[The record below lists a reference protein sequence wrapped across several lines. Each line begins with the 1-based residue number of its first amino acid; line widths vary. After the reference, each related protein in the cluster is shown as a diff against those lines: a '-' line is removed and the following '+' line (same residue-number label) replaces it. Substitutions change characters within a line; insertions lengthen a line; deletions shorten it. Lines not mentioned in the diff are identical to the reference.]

1 MIPKQQ
7 IEAAK
12 QASLPDVLKSLGI
25 EIVLSGANFQSKN
38 HDSLKFFRQNGVWL
52 YKRVLKRN
60 FSSPLGPCRRPF
72 VAKN

>member
-12 QASLPDVLKSLGI
+12 QANLPDVLRSLGI

-38 HDSLKFFRQNGVWL
+38 YDSLKFFRQTVFGYING
-52 YKRVLKRN
+52 
-60 FSSPLGPCRRPF
+60 GPEMVRSEMAFNTSC
-72 VAKN
+72 AIAS